1 MLLNII
7 EPAEEVKILNLEVAI
22 QLNSTQFYIFKH
34 FYHGQFKNANSS
46 RQFRGFKT
54 FRIRYNFYQ
63 NFSIAKEKYTKVYQ
77 NFMFCYYLGRDTL
90 NCGFWDLGSRHSY
103 TKCSNG

>member
-34 FYHGQFKNANSS
+34 FYHGQFKNANST

-63 NFSIAKEKYTKVYQ
+63 NFFNCKREIYKSVPKFYVLLLFGPGYVKLWI
-77 NFMFCYYLGRDTL
+77 LGF
-90 NCGFWDLGSRHSY
+90 GF
-103 TKCSNG
+103 TT